1 MCMCIWGE
9 KWLRR
14 LGRQLRLNARSVNG
28 KSRFQNLSGKA
39 ERVCRPTCKP
49 SAEKAETVQDGWPE
63 QLCLPAL
70 GSSERPTS
78 VNKVQYNRRRRMAS
92 TLGLHMHAH
101 AYMQSWA
108 HLQTQCALHL
118 WAGMYIFKHAHKRKQ
133 KWSTE
138 KMEEITYT
146 RQQTQLC
153 FLDSRRSKWKVYVR
167 IQPDMGF

>member
-108 HLQTQCALHL
+108 HLQTQCAPALVSRHVYIQARTQEKTKMINRKNGRNHLHTT
-118 WAGMYIFKHAHKRKQ
+118 ANSIM
-133 KWSTE
+133 
-138 KMEEITYT
+138 
-146 RQQTQLC
+146 
-153 FLDSRRSKWKVYVR
+153 FLRLT
-167 IQPDMGF
+167 